1 MCGIL
6 AVYSPA
12 ADIQSAHIDK
22 ALAEL
27 NHRGPDFRN
36 RYISPDRKVALG
48 HTLLAIADAPE
59 NSQQPIEFEHLRMTY
74 NGEIYN
80 VAHVRQA
87 LRSKGATLTTTSDS
101 EALIKAAY
109 YFGLGYLSNITGCY
123 AFVIHDSKLNK
134 VFFGR
139 DPYGEKQL
147 VWTTTPAG
155 LLAIS
160 SESKALKHI
169 PGVAL
174 NTNTTRIWQDFIFG
188 FYSPRSETY
197 FDNVHNAEP
206 GTIYAVDHN
215 GNVREH
221 LKIKSTSAVCYTDE
235 NLHMALANAVKSQI
249 PDRFSPAAIL
259 SGGLDSSIITTLL
272 DKGSSSLQAFT
283 AYYQGTE
290 SEDFSSAKKLTS
302 ILKHTTLQPICV
314 SSDDGNHLFSKVTH
328 FLEEPLLDQVYISQ
342 YLLYKAVSEKGLR
355 VALNGQGADEFWC
368 GYNQHYDFPM
378 QSEAIQKHRWHDFYF
393 KKAIESGL
401 GLLLTESEIKTL
413 IEEHLPDTSGKEPLE
428 VLTQF
433 SIENHLR
440 AMLCHEDRLSM
451 ASSVEVRLPF
461 LDRHVISLALSLAA
475 KDKIVDG
482 VEKMP
487 LRRAF
492 TNVLP
497 REIAQRR
504 KLAFPDAPEK
514 NYTHILTS
522 HSNQERFNGFFSQ
535 ADFKKFQSQGK
546 SLWMLFGVNA
556 FHNSFSH

>member
-6 AVYSPA
+6 AVHSPA
-12 ADIQSAHIDK
+12 ADLQSAHIEK

-36 RYISPDRKVALG
+36 SFISTDKKIALG
-48 HTLLAIADAPE
+48 HTLLAIADTLE
-59 NSQQPIEFEHLRMTY
+59 NSRQPLEYEHLRMTY

-80 VAHVRQA
+80 IADVRRD
-87 LRSKGATLTTTSDS
+87 LLSRGVVLATVSDS
-101 EALIKAAY
+101 EALIKAVY
-109 YFGLGYLSNITGCY
+109 YFGLEYFNKLTGCY
-123 AFVIHDSKLNK
+123 AFVIYDSRAGTI
-134 VFFGR
+134 FFGR

-147 VWTTTPAG
+147 VWTKTHSG

-160 SESKALKHI
+160 SEAKALKHI
-169 PGVAL
+169 PGIAL
-174 NTNTTRIWQDFIFG
+174 NTNATRIWQDFIFG

-197 FDNVHNAEP
+197 FDNVYNAEP
-206 GTIYAVDHN
+206 GTIYAVDHD
-215 GNVREH
+215 GNITEH
-221 LKIKSTSAVCYTDE
+221 LKIKSTSDVCYTDAE
-235 NLHMALANAVKSQI
+235 LHKALSNAVSNQT
-249 PDRFSPAAIL
+249 PDRFSPAVIL

-272 DKGSSSLQAFT
+272 DKNSTSLQAFT
-283 AYYQGTE
+283 AYHQGTL
-290 SEDFSSAKKLTS
+290 SEDFLSAKKLIRT
-302 ILKHTTLQPICV
+302 LKCTTLQPVCV
-314 SSDDGNHLFSKVTH
+314 SSDDGNNLLSKVTYS
-328 FLEEPLLDQVYISQ
+328 LEEPLLDQVYISQ

-368 GYNQHYDFPM
+368 GYNQHYDFPL
-378 QSEAIQKHRWHDFYF
+378 QSESMQQHRWHDYYF
-393 KKAIESGL
+393 QKAIKSGL
-401 GLLLTESEIKTL
+401 GLILTESEIKVL
-413 IEEHLPDTSGKEPLE
+413 IEEHLPDPSGREPLE

-461 LDRHVISLALSLAA
+461 LDRKVISLALSLPA

-492 TNVLP
+492 FNDLP
-497 REIAQRR
+497 QEIAQRR

-514 NYTHILTS
+514 NYNHILTS
-522 HSNQERFNGFFSQ
+522 SNNQECFSGFFSL
-535 ADFKKFQSQGK
+535 ADFKKFQTQEINP
-546 SLWMLFGVNA
+546 WTLFGVNV